1 MSVVSGGDLVAE
13 LKQVSAPTSSGF
25 SVRDV
30 PAAAGYKIGRGA
42 DGVIALLT
50 PPDSQPEPPT
60 KLRTLRLAPQVRVRL
75 EDADGTSTEADHGL
89 VELQLE
95 DEEMLEPFLGVA
107 ATIIRLLGPSPA
119 PGAVSAGMRRLVRIF
134 DPAQPPRG
142 SVLGLWAELLLMA
155 TSTDPA
161 ALVDAWHA
169 HVDQRFDF
177 SADGSRL
184 EVKAT
189 TKGEREH
196 HFNLRQLKPVAG
208 ADVVV
213 ASVMTTETD
222 AGTSIAELVD
232 WLQRRLSG
240 DSARQV
246 KVHTQVAET
255 LGSDWARH
263 QGRRFDER
271 QGEESL
277 AFLLPADI
285 PQVEDPPVGVVEV
298 RLVVDCTDV
307 PQQKP
312 SAGLAALV
320 RSRPSTT

>member
-1 MSVVSGGDLVAE
+1 MSAVSKDDLVAE
-13 LKQVSAPTSSGF
+13 LQQVSAPASRGF

-30 PAAAGYKIGRGA
+30 PTAAGYKIGRGA

-75 EDADGTSTEADHGL
+75 EDSDGSSTEEDHGL

-107 ATIIRLLGPSPA
+107 ATIIRLLGSSPT

-142 SVLGLWAELLLMA
+142 SMLGLWAELLVV
-155 TSTDPA
+155 TVSDDPA
-161 ALVDAWHA
+161 SLIDAWHA
-169 HVDQRFDF
+169 HMDQRFDF

-196 HFNLRQLKPVAG
+196 HFNLRQLKPVTG
-208 ADVVV
+208 AAVVV
-213 ASVMTTETD
+213 GSVMTTETD

-232 WLQRRLSG
+232 RLQGRLSG
-240 DSARQV
+240 DSTRQV
-246 KVHTQVAET
+246 KVHMQVAET

-263 QGRRFDER
+263 QSRRFDEL
-271 QGEESL
+271 QAEESL

-285 PQVEDPPVGVVEV
+285 PQVDVPPAGVVEV

-307 PQQKP
+307 PQQTRP
-312 SAGLAALV
+312 PGLAALV
-320 RSRPSTT
+320 RSRPSTP